1 MSDMSLK
8 NECSLKD
15 TTVLRNLILENPELP
30 LLAFVG
36 EDAWQGEY
44 PYNQVDCSR
53 GRIEEMTLYGDMWLD
68 KDDYEEKLSNDLAD
82 EDEYKDLSDEE
93 WDNMIQQKVEETEFV
108 KAIVIFLG

>member
-93 WDNMIQQKVEETEFV
+93 WDKMIKQKVEETEFV